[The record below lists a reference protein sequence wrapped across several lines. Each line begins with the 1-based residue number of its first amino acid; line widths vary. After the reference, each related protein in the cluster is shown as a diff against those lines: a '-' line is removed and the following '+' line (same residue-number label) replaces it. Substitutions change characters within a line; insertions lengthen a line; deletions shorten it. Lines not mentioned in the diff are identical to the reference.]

1 MNKQQN
7 PSFSTLPYATT
18 SGRMPFVQFGGYF
31 YMEIWKDVK
40 GYEGV
45 YQVSSKGS
53 VRSLDRYINRRT
65 CTGVKA
71 LLFVK
76 GRVLKAAT
84 NRGGYAYVILTDSKP
99 ISKTAHRLVAITFIP
114 NPDNKPEVN
123 HINGIKTDNR
133 VENLE
138 WCTHQENVQHAFR
151 TGLKNAD
158 HARGSRNKMSKLN
171 RHKVRAIRWALN
183 SNYIVLDLAKYYG
196 VSMTTIYNI
205 RKRKTWKHL

>member
-138 WCTHQENVQHAFR
+138 WR
-151 TGLKNAD
+151 TLKRTRICKRSDSYLEAQTSSYSICSYRFSFFYFWLHSVIINPI
-158 HARGSRNKMSKLN
+158 N
-171 RHKVRAIRWALN
+171 RIL
-183 SNYIVLDLAKYYG
+183 YTLFIVF
-196 VSMTTIYNI
+196 
-205 RKRKTWKHL
+205 